1 MRRPGKGLL
10 LVVLLILAFVSGG
23 TVGAPAA
30 TRGGGDAP
38 AATPAGPGPGGS
50 GGDRLDVAAATASW
64 LAKFPPDKKARSDAY
79 FEGGY
84 WLLLWDFLWSATV
97 LWLVL
102 HLGWSASMRDR
113 AERLAARLSGGLRWL
128 GTIFYWAQIF
138 AVITVLQFPL
148 AVYEGY
154 FREHKYGLATQ
165 TFGPWLGD
173 QAKAFAVNLVMYGI
187 LLTLLY
193 AVLRRSRNWWLWGAL
208 VSVLFQMF
216 GALIAPVYIFPIF
229 NTFTRLEDPA
239 IREPILSLARA
250 NGIGADDVWVVDASR
265 QTTRVSANVSGLL
278 GTTRITLN
286 DNMLKRCS
294 LPEIE
299 AVMGHEMGHYVL
311 HHNYK
316 GVEFFGIIIVV
327 GFVLVRVFFD
337 GAVRRFGSKWR
348 VSGIGDLAGLP
359 LLVLLLTTY
368 GFVLTPVINSGI
380 RIAEAEADLF
390 GLNAARQPD
399 GAAEI
404 ALKLGEYRKLD
415 PGPLEE
421 IIFFDHPSGRN
432 RIEMAMRWKAE
443 NGRDGLR
450 SPKEPASP

>member
-1 MRRPGKGLL
+1 MRRGGVFVMIAIFLA
-10 LVVLLILAFVSGG
+10 VQLISGG
-23 TVGAPAA
+23 AALAAAPPPAPA
-30 TRGGGDAP
+30 P
-38 AATPAGPGPGGS
+38 AQASSGPGTDGGP
-50 GGDRLDVAAATASW
+50 RFDVAAATAAY
-64 LAKFPPDKKARSDAY
+64 LAKVPPDKKARSDAY

-84 WLLLWDFLWSATV
+84 WLLLWDFLWSSAA
-97 LWLVL
+97 LLLVL
-102 HLGWSASMRDR
+102 RLGWSAAMRAR
-113 AERLAARLSGGLRWL
+113 AERLAGRLWGKLRWL
-128 GTIFYWAQIF
+128 STVFYWAQF
-138 AVITVLQFPL
+138 FSVITVLQFPL

-173 QAKAFAVNLVMYGI
+173 QAKAFGVNLVMFGI

-193 AVLRRSRNWWLWGAL
+193 AVLRRLRNWWLWGSL
-208 VSVLFQMF
+208 VAVLFLAF
-216 GALIAPVYIFPIF
+216 GALIAPVYIFPLF
-229 NTFTRLEDPA
+229 NTFTKLEDQS
-239 IREPILSLARA
+239 IRGPILSLARA
-250 NGIGADDVWVVDASR
+250 NGIEVDDVFVMDASR
-265 QTTRVSANVSGLL
+265 QTTRVSANVSGVL

-286 DNMLKRCS
+286 DNLLKRCG

-316 GVEFFGIIIVV
+316 GIVFLGLLIALGF
-327 GFVLVRVFFD
+327 GFVRVSFD
-337 GAVRRFGSKWR
+337 GAVRRYGSTWG

-359 LLVLLLTTY
+359 VLMLLLGVY
-368 GFVLTPVINSGI
+368 FFVMTPVVNSGT
-380 RIAEAEADLF
+380 RIEEAEADLF

-421 IIFFDHPSGRN
+421 MIFFDHPSGHS
-432 RIEMAMRWKAE
+432 RIEMAMRFKAE
-443 NGRDGLR
+443 ALGG
-450 SPKEPASP
+450 SHPASP